1 VAAVKLKID
10 IVEKTFPAREDA
22 PERRIFDH
30 FHLALEAGE
39 ICALTG
45 PSGIGK
51 SSLLQ
56 IVAGL
61 DREFEGTVEGAPLP
75 IGYLFQNPRLL
86 PWRTARQNLELV
98 LPDRPHDAMR
108 WLARVG
114 LEEAAN
120 VYPSRL
126 SVGMARR
133 VALARALA
141 VRPRLL
147 LLDEPFSALDAE
159 TAGRMQDLLRE
170 EMTRLGATVLL
181 VTHSWQE
188 AAALSHRIIT
198 LEGSPARIVRDQPF
212 MEARAAE

>member
-1 VAAVKLKID
+1 MAAVNLDID
-10 IVEKTFPAREDA
+10 IVEKAFPARSDA
-22 PERRIFDH
+22 PERCIFDD
-30 FHLALEAGE
+30 FHLSLAAGE
-39 ICALTG
+39 VCALTG

-61 DREFEGTVEGAPLP
+61 DREFAGTVKDVPRP

-98 LPDRPHDAMR
+98 LPDRPYEALR

-141 VRPRLL
+141 VEPRLL
-147 LLDEPFSALDAE
+147 LLDEPFSALDAD
-159 TAGRMQDLLRE
+159 TARRMQDLLRE
-170 EMTRLGATVLL
+170 EIAHLGATVLL

-188 AAALSHRIIT
+188 AAALSHRIVTI
-198 LEGSPARIVRDQPF
+198 EGSPARIVRDQSF
-212 MEARAAE
+212 TSARAAE